1 MTLLRAIEFASKKHR
16 DQRRKDAAQTPYI
29 NHCVRVASIAEEI
42 GQITDIE
49 MLMAA
54 VLHDTI
60 EDTQTTEQELAS
72 LFGERVLSMVLEMSD
87 DKSLEKQKRKEL
99 QIEHAPYVS
108 ENVAP
113 LKLADKIANC
123 EDMLI
128 SPPRGWLPERV
139 LNYFK
144 WSEAVVDKLP
154 RVNEGLYQHAK
165 MVIEQGYKQYNS

>member
-1 MTLLRAIEFASKKHR
+1 MTLLKAIEFASNKHR
-16 DQRRKDAAQTPYI
+16 DQRRKDAMQAPYI
-29 NHCVRVASIAEEI
+29 NHCVRVASITEEI

-72 LFGERVLSMVLEMSD
+72 LFGERVLNLVLEMSD
-87 DKSLEKQKRKEL
+87 DKFLEKQKRKEL
-99 QIEHAPYVS
+99 QIEHAPHVS
-108 ENVAP
+108 EDVAP
-113 LKLADKIANC
+113 LKLADKISNC

-128 SPPRGWLPERV
+128 SPPQGWSQERV
-139 LNYFK
+139 LTYFE
-144 WSEAVVDKLP
+144 WSEAVIDRLP

-165 MVIEQGYKQYNS
+165 MVIEQGYKQYKN